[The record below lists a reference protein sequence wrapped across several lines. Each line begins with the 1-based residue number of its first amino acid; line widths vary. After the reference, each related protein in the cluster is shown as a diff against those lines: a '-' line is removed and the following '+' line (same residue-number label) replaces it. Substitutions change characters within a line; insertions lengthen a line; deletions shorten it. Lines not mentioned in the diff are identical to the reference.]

1 MWHGSRMSENTTPKP
16 GPLPDALRYAAQA
29 GYHARK
35 ASEYLAITD
44 GLAHGADAAELATG
58 DAAEDAAFVSMLA
71 QAHALTSLAFT
82 QLNPPARRRNRAD
95 HQPRVVKL

>member
-16 GPLPDALRYAAQA
+16 GPLPEPLRYAAQA

-35 ASEYLAITD
+35 AAEYLALSESVVAGDETD
-44 GLAHGADAAELATG
+44 GSVESAALAA
-58 DAAEDAAFVSMLA
+58 VLA
-71 QAHALTSLAFT
+71 QSYALTSLAFT
-82 QLNPPARRRNRAD
+82 QLNPPPRRRNRAD